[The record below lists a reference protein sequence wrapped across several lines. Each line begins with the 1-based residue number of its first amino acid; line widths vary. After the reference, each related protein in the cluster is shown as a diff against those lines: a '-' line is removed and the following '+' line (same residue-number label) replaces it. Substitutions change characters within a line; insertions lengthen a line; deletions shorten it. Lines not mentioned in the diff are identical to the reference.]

1 MVDLVKLR
9 KKAKEKKAQETPVA
23 ESLPEPAIAPESE
36 EISAPPAA
44 PEEDVAA
51 AAPEPASEVA
61 PPAEKSE
68 KPMEG
73 SVPAEAGATPEA
85 KRAPMPEVSEKL
97 EKFRRTAGLR
107 QADALSTEA
116 AQETI
121 AEDILELLLFRL
133 GEEQYALPIETIVE
147 ITRPRSATHVPNSG
161 EEVVGIISLRGT
173 VVTILDVRRKLGHAD
188 EVRMTDDTRVIVVE
202 YRGETCGFLVDRV
215 SRVVRVARDEI
226 ENHPVVNSSEQS
238 EFIRGVFQHNQKL
251 SILLDLDRLLQF

>member
-9 KKAKEKKAQETPVA
+9 KKAKEKKAQEASVSEP
-23 ESLPEPAIAPESE
+23 LPEPAVTPAPA
-36 EISAPPAA
+36 EISAPPAT
-44 PEEDVAA
+44 PQEDVAA
-51 AAPEPASEVA
+51 AAPEPASEA
-61 PPAEKSE
+61 ARPAEKSE
-68 KPMEG
+68 IPKEG
-73 SVPAEAGATPEA
+73 NVTADAEAH
-85 KRAPMPEVSEKL
+85 RAPMPEISEKL

-107 QADALSTEA
+107 QTDALSTDATE
-116 AQETI
+116 ETI

-161 EEVVGIISLRGT
+161 NEVVGIISLRGT
-173 VVTILDVRRKLGHAD
+173 VVTILDVRRKLGHAH
-188 EVRMTDDTRVIVVE
+188 EFTTTDDTRVIVVE

-215 SRVVRVARDEI
+215 SRVVRVARGEI
-226 ENHPVVNSSEQS
+226 ESHPVVNSSEQS